1 MSEEKIW
8 VLLVEDNKLVRKLR
22 SLQLHKAGFQMLSA
36 EDGVKALEM
45 LEFCSP
51 DCILLDILMPK
62 MHGYAFLEKLRKKE
76 KHLPVIVV
84 SDIEKNPKLVATM
97 ERLGIQGWISK
108 QTPDTEI
115 AKLIHKVHKSVSTSD
130 P

>member
-1 MSEEKIW
+1 VSDKRTW

-22 SLQLHKAGFQMLSA
+22 CIQLHKAGFQMLSA
-36 EDGVKALEM
+36 EDGAIALEM
-45 LEFCSP
+45 LTFCTP

-76 KHLPVIVV
+76 KEVPVIVV
-84 SDIEKNPKLVATM
+84 SEIEKNPKLVATM
-97 ERLGIQGWISK
+97 ERLGIQGWASK
-108 QTPDTEI
+108 QTPDQEL
-115 AKLIHKVHKSVSTSD
+115 AKLIREAVSTSK

>member
-1 MSEEKIW
+1 MPEKKIW
-8 VLLVEDNKLVRKLR
+8 VLLVEDNKLIRKLR
-22 SLQLHKAGFQMLSA
+22 SLQLYKAGFQMLSA
-36 EDGVKALEM
+36 EDGEKALEM
-45 LEFCSP
+45 LAFCTP

-84 SDIEKNPKLVATM
+84 SDIQKNPKLVATM

-108 QTPDTEI
+108 QTSELEI
-115 AKLIHKVHKSVSTSD
+115 ARLIREAVSPPD

>member
-1 MSEEKIW
+1 MSEKKIW
-8 VLLVEDNKLVRKLR
+8 VLLVEDNKLIRKLR
-22 SLQLHKAGFQMLSA
+22 SMQLYKAGFQMLSA
-36 EDGVKALEM
+36 EDGVNALEM
-45 LEFCSP
+45 LTFCSP

-62 MHGYAFLEKLRKKE
+62 MHGYAFLEKLRKTE

-97 ERLGIQGWISK
+97 ERLGIEGWISK

-115 AKLIHKVHKSVSTSD
+115 AKLIHKAVATSD

>member
-1 MSEEKIW
+1 MSEKKIW
-8 VLLVEDNKLVRKLR
+8 VLLVEDNKLIRKLR
-22 SLQLHKAGFQMLSA
+22 SLQLYKAGFQMLSA

-76 KHLPVIVV
+76 KSLPVIIV
-84 SDIEKNPKLVATM
+84 SDIEKNAKLVATM

-115 AKLIHKVHKSVSTSD
+115 ARLIHKAVSPSG

>member
-1 MSEEKIW
+1 MSEKKIW
-8 VLLVEDNKLVRKLR
+8 VLLVEDNKLIRKLR
-22 SLQLHKAGFQMLSA
+22 SLQLYKAGFQMLSA

-45 LEFCSP
+45 LEYCSP

-76 KHLPVIVV
+76 QSLPVIVV
-84 SDIEKNPKLVATM
+84 SDIDKNPKLVATM

-108 QTPDTEI
+108 QTSDKEI
-115 AKLIHKVHKSVSTSD
+115 AKLIHKAVSPSD